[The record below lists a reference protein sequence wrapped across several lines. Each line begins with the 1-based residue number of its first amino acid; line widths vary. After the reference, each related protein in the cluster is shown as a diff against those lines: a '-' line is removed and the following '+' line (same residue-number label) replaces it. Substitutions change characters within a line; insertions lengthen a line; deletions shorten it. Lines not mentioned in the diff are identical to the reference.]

1 MILGAVI
8 PWTLVLMAPVNKRL
22 MAGPAPAGGDDLLLS
37 RWGRLHAVRS
47 VLGVVALLVFL
58 MQSSPVWTD

>member
-1 MILGAVI
+1 VILGAVI

-22 MAGPAPAGGDDLLLS
+22 MAGPAPAGGDDLPLS